1 MRLGEPVAPGVGDL
15 DAEGAGDHVER
26 EPEVPSRDAAVG
38 RRVDG
43 QLGDD
48 LAGRI
53 HGQAPG
59 TQLGC
64 PEAPGL
70 VGAAWR
76 GGELHAEVADGGGR
90 FGGSLIH
97 VTQRGRS
104 CVPWNVTLCVRTVT
118 VRWLSGAVG
127 AVPTVGT
134 GRAPRAS
141 RTVPRERC
149 GMTAVE
155 AGAGRLKEEADEP
168 GWEVDPDDEWGV
180 AVITTVGRQLK
191 LRREAAGL
199 RAAEF
204 GRIVGYGED
213 MVYKIEGGKRIPR
226 QEFLD
231 KADEVLNAGG
241 LIAAAWEDV
250 KKVRY
255 PKKVRAL
262 GKLEA
267 AAVEIA
273 VYQSNSINGLL
284 QTPEH
289 ARAVI
294 GAAQPPYSPDDVER
308 MVAARIARRTV
319 FERDPAP
326 ALSFVLEEG
335 VMRRPIGGTMV
346 WRQQLE
352 RLLEVGRLHNVVL
365 QVMPTNCETHSGTD
379 GTIELL
385 KFADGTAVGRAD
397 GEFNGRPTTDP
408 KQLRILE
415 LQYGTIRAQALSPR
429 ESLAFI
435 EHLLGET

>member
-1 MRLGEPVAPGVGDL
+1 
-15 DAEGAGDHVER
+15 
-26 EPEVPSRDAAVG
+26 
-38 RRVDG
+38 
-43 QLGDD
+43 
-48 LAGRI
+48 
-53 HGQAPG
+53 
-59 TQLGC
+59 
-64 PEAPGL
+64 
-70 VGAAWR
+70 
-76 GGELHAEVADGGGR
+76 
-90 FGGSLIH
+90 
-97 VTQRGRS
+97 
-104 CVPWNVTLCVRTVT
+104 
-118 VRWLSGAVG
+118 
-127 AVPTVGT
+127 
-134 GRAPRAS
+134 
-141 RTVPRERC
+141 
-149 GMTAVE
+149 MTAVE
-155 AGAGRLKEEADEP
+155 AEAGRLKEEADEP

-191 LRREAAGL
+191 LRREAAGM

-204 GRIVGYGED
+204 GRVVGYGED

-231 KADEVLNAGG
+231 KADEVLGADG
-241 LIAAAWEDV
+241 LLSAAWEDV

-267 AAVEIA
+267 RAVEIA

-308 MVAARIARRTV
+308 MVAARIARRAV
-319 FERDPAP
+319 FEREPAP

-365 QVMPTNCETHSGTD
+365 QVMPMNCETHSGTD

-385 KFADGTAVGRAD
+385 KFADGAAVGRAD
-397 GEFNGRPTTDP
+397 GEFNGRPTSDP

-435 EHLLGET
+435 EQLLGET